1 MEKMNLFNFFG
12 KRSLTDQALAVMAVS
27 LLPAL
32 FVVKGIEGAFVYSI
46 LLTLYL
52 VLSVL
57 IQTFVYK
64 FMPEKMREVLVLVGL
79 VVSVTAVKLIADVV
93 FYNFASLNSTYLYLM
108 ILNPV
113 PVVFFK
119 QEEELP
125 LSNKLYEMLVK
136 AVNILVLLLVFGLL
150 REILGSATLT
160 FGAYLE
166 FIPSKVIDLGF
177 TKYAIGVL
185 LNPLGAFLIFGLLL
199 ALIKRLSKDSEVT
212 QWFT

>member
-64 FMPEKMREVLVLVGL
+64 FMPEKN
-79 VVSVTAVKLIADVV
+79 AW
-93 FYNFASLNSTYLYLM
+93 SLSTCWISCKCY
-108 ILNPV
+108 
-113 PVVFFK
+113 
-119 QEEELP
+119 
-125 LSNKLYEMLVK
+125 S
-136 AVNILVLLLVFGLL
+136 
-150 REILGSATLT
+150 S
-160 FGAYLE
+160 
-166 FIPSKVIDLGF
+166 
-177 TKYAIGVL
+177 
-185 LNPLGAFLIFGLLL
+185 
-199 ALIKRLSKDSEVT
+199 
-212 QWFT
+212 

>member
-64 FMPEKMREVLVLVGL
+64 FMPEKC
-79 VVSVTAVKLIADVV
+79 VK
-93 FYNFASLNSTYLYLM
+93 S
-108 ILNPV
+108 
-113 PVVFFK
+113 
-119 QEEELP
+119 
-125 LSNKLYEMLVK
+125 
-136 AVNILVLLLVFGLL
+136 
-150 REILGSATLT
+150 
-160 FGAYLE
+160 
-166 FIPSKVIDLGF
+166 
-177 TKYAIGVL
+177 
-185 LNPLGAFLIFGLLL
+185 
-199 ALIKRLSKDSEVT
+199 
-212 QWFT
+212 